1 MPAARAPTRRGAPRA
16 QSRGTSP
23 ALPAR
28 SARSRAH
35 EERPWDRHLPG
46 AWLGLSPKWVPWA
59 PRQVGEKGPD
69 GLRGHLGRAWDGHLG
84 PLTHVFLEAGSL
96 CSQALLR
103 RWLVSP
109 LLGRAAPRS
118 KAWCSR
124 PQPPRKRQQTEHL
137 RVPGHRGLQ
146 DEGAALLTKVLAL
159 ALWAKRTPRVGVRE
173 TGPGDEERGSGL
185 QHGRQART
193 ALTTQETH
201 QAASARRGGVRIS
214 NLGTT
219 RNNADTPRAH
229 DSRDRHEGLR
239 ACTGPTRNGTLLAT
253 APPEGSGDALRPRRS
268 ASEFQ
273 AVPAQL
279 LRLLCPT
286 PRSACVFPRFRAP
299 FLSYR
304 DVSPWRLSIQT
315 FQSVSHPLKSPPEL
329 RPRPT
334 LQRARGRENAGGGH
348 KSQGSDLSTPPLHRA
363 QARAQRGGG
372 RRVSPMGRE
381 SPLPRP
387 LGCAGPAPA
396 CGGQCP
402 RRKRNSEG
410 GKHRPTARPRP
421 GSCLLSRGPGPL
433 RGGVRLPAIPAR
445 PRFSSGVGLSSHQQ
459 KRRQHLLA
467 LQGGPGRGPGA
478 SRTKA
483 PVWRAAAQS
492 PGPDLGPSPPSPERR
507 DTEDAPK
514 RREVPVG
521 PTGTSW
527 ALEGARRRAHCS
539 PTPTPQEGC
548 WPPSSSPAATA
559 DDWRQATPPGAF
571 GWGAG

>member
-1 MPAARAPTRRGAPRA
+1 M
-16 QSRGTSP
+16 
-23 ALPAR
+23 
-28 SARSRAH
+28 
-35 EERPWDRHLPG
+35 
-46 AWLGLSPKWVPWA
+46 
-59 PRQVGEKGPD
+59 
-69 GLRGHLGRAWDGHLG
+69 
-84 PLTHVFLEAGSL
+84 
-96 CSQALLR
+96 
-103 RWLVSP
+103 
-109 LLGRAAPRS
+109 
-118 KAWCSR
+118 
-124 PQPPRKRQQTEHL
+124 
-137 RVPGHRGLQ
+137 PGHRGLQ

-185 QHGRQART
+185 QHGRRART

-239 ACTGPTRNGTLLAT
+239 ACTGPTRNGALLAT

-372 RRVSPMGRE
+372 RRVSPMAGRV
-381 SPLPRP
+381 P
-387 LGCAGPAPA
+387 
-396 CGGQCP
+396 
-402 RRKRNSEG
+402 
-410 GKHRPTARPRP
+410 
-421 GSCLLSRGPGPL
+421 
-433 RGGVRLPAIPAR
+433 
-445 PRFSSGVGLSSHQQ
+445 
-459 KRRQHLLA
+459 
-467 LQGGPGRGPGA
+467 
-478 SRTKA
+478 
-483 PVWRAAAQS
+483 S
-492 PGPDLGPSPPSPERR
+492 PGPSAAL
-507 DTEDAPK
+507 AP
-514 RREVPVG
+514 RPPVG
-521 PTGTSW
+521 ASAPGGKETAKAAST
-527 ALEGARRRAHCS
+527 APRRARVQGAACCLGDRV
-539 PTPTPQEGC
+539 PFEEG
-548 WPPSSSPAATA
+548 
-559 DDWRQATPPGAF
+559 
-571 GWGAG
+571 

>member
-1 MPAARAPTRRGAPRA
+1 M
-16 QSRGTSP
+16 
-23 ALPAR
+23 
-28 SARSRAH
+28 
-35 EERPWDRHLPG
+35 
-46 AWLGLSPKWVPWA
+46 
-59 PRQVGEKGPD
+59 
-69 GLRGHLGRAWDGHLG
+69 
-84 PLTHVFLEAGSL
+84 
-96 CSQALLR
+96 
-103 RWLVSP
+103 
-109 LLGRAAPRS
+109 
-118 KAWCSR
+118 
-124 PQPPRKRQQTEHL
+124 
-137 RVPGHRGLQ
+137 
-146 DEGAALLTKVLAL
+146 TKVLAL

-185 QHGRQART
+185 QHGRRART

-239 ACTGPTRNGTLLAT
+239 ACTGPTRNGALLAT

-315 FQSVSHPLKSPPEL
+315 FHSVSHPLKSPPEL

-363 QARAQRGGG
+363 QARAQRGGR

-402 RRKRNSEG
+402 QRKRNSEG

-433 RGGVRLPAIPAR
+433 RGGARLPAIPAR

-467 LQGGPGRGPGA
+467 LRGGPGRAGGRVPAEQRPPCGGRQHKAQGPT
-478 SRTKA
+478 SA
-483 PVWRAAAQS
+483 PRPRVLSDGTLKMLLKGEKCLSVPRGPRGPLRAPGTEPTAARLL
-492 PGPDLGPSPPSPERR
+492 PPRKDAGPPPAPRLPQQTTGGRRPHLGPLDGERGSSMR
-507 DTEDAPK
+507 APDHGGPHAPQSDTQ
-514 RREVPVG
+514 RVTCG
-521 PTGTSW
+521 G
-527 ALEGARRRAHCS
+527 
-539 PTPTPQEGC
+539 Q
-548 WPPSSSPAATA
+548 
-559 DDWRQATPPGAF
+559 
-571 GWGAG
+571 